1 MAMIHFE
8 KHDHE
13 VEFEVRATQQ
23 PRAARARR
31 VLEYS
36 AVAVLVWLGLSTPK
50 LSSWSKP
57 TIAAIEAKVFS
68 WDDVAV
74 KPILDYVSCFDGYQC
89 ARLELPMDYWNST
102 TAAKIA
108 LAVIRKPAEVP
119 VTHPNYGGAILTNPG
134 GPGGS
139 GVGFLQRGSAGLRAV
154 VDSEDAKYFDLIS
167 FDPRGVGATTP
178 GLHCFQSRSADWAWQ
193 LRLLEE
199 GWFESSDAALG
210 RIWSMS
216 DARGRSCSKAA
227 TDGDFRKYVT
237 TASVARDML
246 EIVER
251 HAEWREIEANRLA
264 CRRKPVAEHLK
275 HHHGKEKIN
284 YIGFSYGT
292 YLGQTFAAMYPN
304 RIGRFVVD
312 GVVDVLDY
320 RKVLWTANLVD
331 TEKDMDLFYYHC
343 ARVGYPACA
352 LAGEGHNTASA
363 VKGRTLNITQSLLH
377 NPLPVVGTNAEVITY
392 SDVRNLIFLAL
403 YSPTRLFAPMAKL
416 LADIGKGDGT
426 IFALVLEAA
435 HTYSCRSDKESG
447 GASIISRDPLQ
458 AIACTDGDPQSMS
471 REEFEDYSADLAQRS
486 PTIGSFWSSVRMN
499 CIHYDVRAPH
509 RFVGP
514 WQGNTSNPIL
524 FIGNTADPVTP
535 GINAINMAKTFEGA
549 VALIQDGP
557 GHCAVASTYSRCTM
571 GIVREYFASGK
582 MPPAGTVCPVNELP
596 FGGSDESMIEDAAFA
611 TAKALQPSLADAL
624 LAHGG
629 FSGLLAAWSTDET
642 LRTL

>member
-1 MAMIHFE
+1 MDFE
-8 KHDHE
+8 KQDHE
-13 VEFEVRATQQ
+13 VVGELRTTQQ
-23 PRAARARR
+23 PRVARARR
-31 VLEYS
+31 ILEYS

-50 LSSWSKP
+50 LSSWSKS
-57 TIAAIEAKVFS
+57 TIAPIEAKAFS

-74 KPILDYVSCFDGYQC
+74 KPTLDYVPCFDGFQC

-102 TAAKIA
+102 TEAKIA
-108 LAVIRKPAEVP
+108 LAVIRKPAVVP
-119 VTHPNYGGAILTNPG
+119 VTHPHYAGAILTNPG

-154 VDSEDAKYFDLIS
+154 IDSEDSKYFDLIS

-216 DARGRSCSKAA
+216 DARGRSCAQAA
-227 TDGDFRKYVT
+227 TDGNIRKYVT
-237 TASVARDML
+237 TASVATDML
-246 EIVER
+246 QIVER
-251 HAEWREIEANRLA
+251 HAEWRELEARRLS
-264 CRRKPVAEHLK
+264 CKSKPIAEHIK

-292 YLGQTFAAMYPN
+292 YLGQTFAAMYPD

-352 LAGEGHNTASA
+352 LASDGHNTASA
-363 VKGRTLNITQSLLH
+363 VKARTLNITQSLLH
-377 NPLPVVGTNAEVITY
+377 KPLPVVGLDAEVITY

-416 LADIGKGDGT
+416 LADLEKGDGT
-426 IFALVLEAA
+426 VFALVLRAA
-435 HTYSCRSDKESG
+435 HTYDCGSGGETG

-458 AIACTDGDPQSMS
+458 AIACTDGDSQSLS
-471 REEFEDYSADLAQRS
+471 RAEFEDYSADLAQRS

-514 WQGNTSNPIL
+514 WQGNTSNSIL

-557 GHCAVASTYSRCTM
+557 GHCAVASTYSRCTVAF
-571 GIVREYFASGK
+571 VRKYFASGEL
-582 MPPAGTVCPVNELP
+582 PPAGTVCPVDELP
-596 FGGSDESMIEDAAFA
+596 FGGVDKDVVDDAEFA
-611 TAKALQPSLADAL
+611 IAKALQPSLADAL

-629 FSGLLAAWSTDET
+629 FSRLLPAWSMDET
-642 LRTL
+642 LRTSR